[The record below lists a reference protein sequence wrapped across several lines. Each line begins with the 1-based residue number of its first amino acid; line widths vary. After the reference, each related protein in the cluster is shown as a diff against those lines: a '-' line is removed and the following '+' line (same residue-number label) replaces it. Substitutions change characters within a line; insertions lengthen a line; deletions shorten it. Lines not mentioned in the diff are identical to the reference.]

1 MSPVNLGQWYQ
12 DGLAAAPGGTALRI
26 HGRRW
31 TYAELHATALRLA
44 GAMTAAADGRPA
56 VVGILASR
64 SIECYAGILAA
75 GYAGAAAVPLSPV
88 FPVERTARMVR
99 AAGVRVIAA
108 DAAGAAALSG
118 LASSVPGLT
127 VVRTG
132 PEVRVPQDVRA
143 VTATPAGALA
153 APMLASPQDPAY
165 ILFTSGSTGSPKG
178 VPVTHANMAHF
189 LNAARARYGL
199 RPGDVV
205 SQTFDCTFD
214 LAMFDLF
221 VTWAAGAELVS
232 TPPQAFLDL
241 PEFAARNGLT
251 VWFSVPSA
259 IELVRR
265 RGGLSS
271 GSLPG
276 LRWSLFCGEPLT
288 LAHARQWQEAAP
300 GSAVENLYGPTEL
313 TIACTAHRWDPSRS
327 PAMSVN
333 GLVPIG
339 DLTVGLSGLLIG
351 PDGEQAQQE
360 GELCVR
366 GPQMFP
372 GYLDS
377 NDDRGRFITARGSRW
392 YLTGDV
398 VRLVSESEYS
408 YLGRS
413 DQQVKIRG
421 YRVELA
427 ELEWRCRGIPGLSQA
442 VVVLVRDSSGPR
454 LFAWCTGEP
463 EAADRIRPALAAEV
477 PEFMVP
483 RWARHLDELP
493 LTASGKTDRLRLAN
507 MAQQLV
513 QESAGDRGRPAVT
526 GSPSRRNGAGLHA

>member
-12 DGLAAAPGGTALRI
+12 EGLAAAPDSIALRI

-31 TYAELHATALRLA
+31 TYAELHAIALRMA

-75 GYAGAAAVPLSPV
+75 AYAGAAAVPLSPV
-88 FPVERTARMVR
+88 FPVERTARMAR

-108 DAAGAAALSG
+108 DAAGTPALFG
-118 LASSVPGLT
+118 LARAVPGLI

-132 PEVRVPQDVRA
+132 SEVRIPDDVRA
-143 VTATPAGALA
+143 VTATPVGALA
-153 APMLASPQDPAY
+153 APTPASPHDPAY

-189 LNAARARYGL
+189 LDAATVRYGL
-199 RPGDVV
+199 RPGDVA

-232 TPPQAFLDL
+232 TPPQAFLNL
-241 PEFAARNGLT
+241 PEFAARNELT

-259 IELVRR
+259 IALVSR
-265 RGGLSS
+265 RGGLRR

-276 LRWSLFCGEPLT
+276 LRWSLFCGEPLS
-288 LAHARQWQEAAP
+288 LAEVQQWQEAAP
-300 GSAVENLYGPTEL
+300 NSAVENLYGPTEL
-313 TIACTAHRWDPSRS
+313 TIACTAHRWDPNRS

-333 GLVPIG
+333 GLMPIG
-339 DLTVGLSGLLIG
+339 KLTAGLSGLLIG
-351 PDGEQAQQE
+351 PDGEQAEHE

-372 GYLDS
+372 GYLDP
-377 NDDRGRFITARGSRW
+377 DDDCGRFISARGSRW
-392 YLTGDV
+392 YRTGDV
-398 VRLVSESEYS
+398 VRRVSESEYA

-427 ELEWRCRGIPGLSQA
+427 ELEGRCRAIPGLRQA
-442 VVVLVRDSSGPR
+442 VVVLVRDSSGPQ

-463 EAADRIRPALAAEV
+463 EVVGRVRPALAAEV

-483 RWARHLDELP
+483 HWVRHLDELP
-493 LTASGKTDRLRLAN
+493 LTARGKTDRMRLTD

-513 QESAGDRGRPAVT
+513 QESADDRVRPAAT
-526 GSPSRRNGAGLHA
+526 GSPAGREEAGLHA